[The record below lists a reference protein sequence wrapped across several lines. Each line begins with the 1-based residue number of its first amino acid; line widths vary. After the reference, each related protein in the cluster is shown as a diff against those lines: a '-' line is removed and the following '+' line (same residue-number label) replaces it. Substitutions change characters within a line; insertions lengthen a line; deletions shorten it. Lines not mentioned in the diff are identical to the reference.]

1 MICQECSYL
10 APENADV
17 CPNCGHDLAGTS
29 GFDSEPFRAQAP
41 APESNKRPWLIGAV
55 VGALVLVIGG
65 LSFALTKD
73 QATGAVFR
81 DRMPADVISYVEI
94 DIAQLLS
101 DDSKV
106 LIEQFGGVVEAATG
120 EEFDVDTIVQ
130 DMIDSLDAE
139 LGTDLSYQDDLA
151 SWASG
156 SIAIGILAED
166 DLLNPSFVVWVSG
179 KDETA
184 LSDFLGKVD
193 GLAGAEGIELSRVT
207 VGGVDFY
214 ATPTYFGQGPG
225 AMVGQVGQDLLIVSS
240 EAMAA
245 TVLELTPE
253 ESLLNA
259 EGFSER
265 IAGIPDEAIVIFASN
280 GALGADL
287 LGSAALG
294 VAPLPADSP
303 SLGWMV
309 GAISVEDGNVR
320 FDSVTGID
328 PDSSFV
334 MSEDSPAL
342 AEMPAESIVFARLNG
357 VADGLGTLAYSLGPE
372 VDDEVEA
379 MTGVTLDSILALFE
393 VDAALAIWPSSEPEI
408 PVGAAVVG
416 VGGGDASPVVTQI
429 NELLF
434 SEGGLNATSVPGGYW
449 YENLVAFGARGPFM
463 LITTDRSLLAG
474 SPAAPLTS
482 GSVYQ
487 KALDLIGSGYVPV
500 FGADVDG
507 VVDLIDGFIN
517 ESEVLDGLACNPVR
531 FIAAGYQ
538 SDGEVAR
545 VVAVI
550 EIEAP
555 DGCG

>member
-1 MICQECSYL
+1 M
-10 APENADV
+10 APESADV
-17 CPNCGHDLAGTS
+17 CPSCGHDLAQPN
-29 GFDSEPFRAQAP
+29 GFDSEPFRAQAA
-41 APESNKRPWLIGAV
+41 APPDDKRPWLIGAV

-73 QATGAVFR
+73 QATGAEFR
-81 DRMPADVISYVEI
+81 DRMPADVISYIEI

-101 DDSKV
+101 DDSKLLV
-106 LIEQFGGVVEAATG
+106 EQFGGMFEAATG
-120 EEFDVDTIVQ
+120 ENFDVDTIVQ
-130 DMIDSLDAE
+130 DVIDSLDAE
-139 LGTDLSYQDDLA
+139 FATDFSYQDDLA

-166 DLLNPSFVVWVSG
+166 DILNPSFVVWVSG
-179 KDETA
+179 RDEAA
-184 LSDFLGKVD
+184 LSDFLGKVE

-207 VGGVDFY
+207 VDGVDFY
-214 ATPTYFGQGPG
+214 ATPTYLDQGRA

-240 EAMAA
+240 EATAES
-245 TVLELTPE
+245 VLGLTPE

-265 IAGIPDEAIVIFASN
+265 IAGIPGDAIVTFASN
-280 GALGADL
+280 GTLGADL
-287 LGSAALG
+287 LGSAAVG
-294 VAPLPADSP
+294 AAPLPAHSS

-309 GAISVEDGNVR
+309 GSISVDSGNLR
-320 FDSVTGID
+320 FDSATGID
-328 PDSSFV
+328 PDSGFV
-334 MSEDSPAL
+334 MSEDSPAF
-342 AEMPAESIVFARLNG
+342 AEMPADSIVFARLNG
-357 VADGLGTLAYSLGPE
+357 IADGLRTLVYSVGPD

-379 MTGVTLDSILALFE
+379 ITGITLDSILALFE

-408 PVGAAVVG
+408 PVGAAFVG
-416 VGGGDASPVVTQI
+416 VGGRDASPIVNQI

-434 SEGGLNATSVPGGYW
+434 AEGGLNATTIPGGYW
-449 YENLVAFGARGPFM
+449 YENLVAFGARGPYT
-463 LITTDRSLLAG
+463 LVTTDRSLLAG
-474 SPAAPLTS
+474 TPAASLTS

-487 KALDLIGSGYVPV
+487 EALDLIGSGYIPV

-517 ESEVLDGLACNPVR
+517 ESEVLDALACNPVR

-538 SDGEVAR
+538 SDGKVAR

-550 EIEAP
+550 EVEAP
-555 DGCG
+555 TGCG